1 MDSDALLTFLTVHRR
16 GGISSAAKALHR
28 SQPAISRR
36 IALLEQELGVPLF
49 ERIAGRTMLSDAGR
63 VMVPY
68 AERAVA
74 AAQDAEN
81 AVRALARPNSGPVA
95 LAVVGT
101 LAGGRLSAILKRFA
115 AEHPEVELSLRTAT
129 SAEVSD
135 MIRRGEA
142 TIGLRYD
149 RDRSRDL
156 DCELLFAERLQVV
169 CALDHPRAGRRV
181 AKLADLSGERWIAF
195 PVVPGRR
202 EITASHVFALFQTL
216 GLGEIDWTPVDSL
229 TAQKRLVEAGLGIAL
244 LSESNAAE
252 ELRHK
257 TISTIGVRDL
267 KASHDVVTV
276 TRRGG
281 FLSAAARRLLE
292 IVRGNIQRREWRMA
306 SSEWNLFAI
315 RHSLFACSRPRLHLG
330 DRCRHQL
337 IHLGAHLG
345 SGDGEAL
352 GGKILHDLVLDVLV
366 AGFLEIG
373 RDHFLGIGRGGIA
386 RSGRAFRLPKDRAA
400 CCGAPRP

>member
-1 MDSDALLTFLTVHRR
+1 MDSDALLTFLIVHRR
-16 GGISSAAKALHR
+16 GGISNAAKALLR

-63 VMVPY
+63 VLVPY

-74 AAQDAEN
+74 AMQDAEN
-81 AVRALARPNSGPVA
+81 AVRALARPDSGPVA

-101 LAGGRLSAILKRFA
+101 LAGGRLSAVLKRFA
-115 AEHPEVELSLRTAT
+115 AKHPEVELTLRTAT

-135 MIRRGEA
+135 LIRRGEA

-149 RDRSRDL
+149 RDRSREL

-169 CALDHPRAGRRV
+169 CAPDHPRAGRRV
-181 AKLADLSGERWIAF
+181 AKLAELRGERWIAF

-202 EITASHVFALFQTL
+202 EVTASHAFSQFQTH
-216 GLGEIDWTPVDSL
+216 GLGEIAWTPVDSL

-252 ELRHK
+252 ELRHG
-257 TISTIGVRDL
+257 TISTITVRDL
-267 KASHDVVTV
+267 KASHDVVAV

-292 IVRGNIQRREWRMA
+292 IVRREYR
-306 SSEWNLFAI
+306 
-315 RHSLFACSRPRLHLG
+315 
-330 DRCRHQL
+330 QT
-337 IHLGAHLG
+337 
-345 SGDGEAL
+345 
-352 GGKILHDLVLDVLV
+352 
-366 AGFLEIG
+366 
-373 RDHFLGIGRGGIA
+373 
-386 RSGRAFRLPKDRAA
+386 
-400 CCGAPRP
+400 

>member
-1 MDSDALLTFLTVHRR
+1 MDSDALDTFLTVHRR

-81 AVRALARPNSGPVA
+81 AVRALAQSNSGPVA

-101 LAGGRLSAILKRFA
+101 LAGGRLSDILRRFA
-115 AEHPEVELSLRTAT
+115 AEHPDVELSLRTAT

-135 MIRRGEA
+135 LIRRGEA

-156 DCELLFAERLQVV
+156 DCDLLFSEPLQVV
-169 CALDHPRAGRRV
+169 CAPDHPRAGRRV
-181 AKLADLSGERWIAF
+181 ARLADLHSERWIAF
-195 PVVPGRR
+195 PVLPGRR
-202 EITASHVFALFQTL
+202 EITASHVFALFQTH
-216 GLGEIDWTPVDSL
+216 GLGEVDWTPVDSL

-244 LSESNAAE
+244 LSESHAAE
-252 ELRHK
+252 ELKYR
-257 TISTIGVRDL
+257 TIATIGVRDL

-281 FLSAAARRLLE
+281 FLSAASRRLLE
-292 IVRGNIQRREWRMA
+292 IVRRDYGGMDQPAGALPSLRAKRSNPDNKGKTGLRRR
-306 SSEWNLFAI
+306 
-315 RHSLFACSRPRLHLG
+315 
-330 DRCRHQL
+330 
-337 IHLGAHLG
+337 
-345 SGDGEAL
+345 
-352 GGKILHDLVLDVLV
+352 
-366 AGFLEIG
+366 
-373 RDHFLGIGRGGIA
+373 
-386 RSGRAFRLPKDRAA
+386 
-400 CCGAPRP
+400 

>member
-16 GGISSAAKALHR
+16 GGISSAAKVLHR

-81 AVRALARPNSGPVA
+81 AVRALARPNFGPIA

-135 MIRRGEA
+135 LIRRGEA

-156 DCELLFAERLQVV
+156 DCELLLPNGCRW
-169 CALDHPRAGRRV
+169 CARWTIRA
-181 AKLADLSGERWIAF
+181 
-195 PVVPGRR
+195 P
-202 EITASHVFALFQTL
+202 
-216 GLGEIDWTPVDSL
+216 
-229 TAQKRLVEAGLGIAL
+229 
-244 LSESNAAE
+244 
-252 ELRHK
+252 
-257 TISTIGVRDL
+257 
-267 KASHDVVTV
+267 
-276 TRRGG
+276 
-281 FLSAAARRLLE
+281 AAA
-292 IVRGNIQRREWRMA
+292 
-306 SSEWNLFAI
+306 
-315 RHSLFACSRPRLHLG
+315 
-330 DRCRHQL
+330 
-337 IHLGAHLG
+337 
-345 SGDGEAL
+345 
-352 GGKILHDLVLDVLV
+352 
-366 AGFLEIG
+366 
-373 RDHFLGIGRGGIA
+373 
-386 RSGRAFRLPKDRAA
+386 
-400 CCGAPRP
+400 

>member
-1 MDSDALLTFLTVHRR
+1 MDLKMDSDALNTFLIVHRR

-36 IALLEQELGVPLF
+36 IALLEQELGMPLF
-49 ERIAGRTMLSDAGR
+49 ERIAGRTTLSDAGR

-81 AVRALARPNSGPVA
+81 AVRALARPDSGPVA

-101 LAGGRLSAILKRFA
+101 LAGGRLSEILRRFA
-115 AEHPEVELSLRTAT
+115 AEHPDVELSLRTAT

-135 MIRRGEA
+135 LVRRGEA

-156 DCELLFAERLQVV
+156 DCAPLFAERLQVV
-169 CALDHPRAGRRV
+169 CAPDHPRAGRRV
-181 AKLADLSGERWIAF
+181 VKFASLSGERWIAF

-202 EITASHVFALFQTL
+202 EISASHVFALFQTH
-216 GLGEIDWTPVDSL
+216 GMGEVAWTPVDSL

-252 ELRHK
+252 ELRHGS
-257 TISTIGVRDL
+257 IATIGVGDL
-267 KASHDVVTV
+267 KARHDVVTV

-281 FLSAAARRLLE
+281 FLSGAARRLLE
-292 IVRGNIQRREWRMA
+292 IVRGEFNEPA
-306 SSEWNLFAI
+306 LG
-315 RHSLFACSRPRLHLG
+315 RHSGMVRRTRPGISRFR
-330 DRCRHQL
+330 
-337 IHLGAHLG
+337 IGA
-345 SGDGEAL
+345 S
-352 GGKILHDLVLDVLV
+352 
-366 AGFLEIG
+366 
-373 RDHFLGIGRGGIA
+373 R
-386 RSGRAFRLPKDRAA
+386 
-400 CCGAPRP
+400 RPE

>member
-81 AVRALARPNSGPVA
+81 AVRALARPNFGPIA

-101 LAGGRLSAILKRFA
+101 LAGGRLSVILKRFA
-115 AEHPEVELSLRTAT
+115 VEHPEVELSLRTAT

-135 MIRRGEA
+135 LIRRGEA

-202 EITASHVFALFQTL
+202 EISAAHVFALFQTH

-257 TISTIGVRDL
+257 TIATIDVRDL
-267 KASHDVVTV
+267 KASQDVVTV

-292 IVRGNIQRREWRMA
+292 IVRKEYSKGRMA
-306 SSEWNLFAI
+306 N
-315 RHSLFACSRPRLHLG
+315 
-330 DRCRHQL
+330 
-337 IHLGAHLG
+337 
-345 SGDGEAL
+345 
-352 GGKILHDLVLDVLV
+352 GG
-366 AGFLEIG
+366 
-373 RDHFLGIGRGGIA
+373 
-386 RSGRAFRLPKDRAA
+386 
-400 CCGAPRP
+400 

>member
-81 AVRALARPNSGPVA
+81 AVRALARPNSGPIA

-115 AEHPEVELSLRTAT
+115 AEYPEVELSLRTAT
-129 SAEVSD
+129 SVEVSD
-135 MIRRGEA
+135 LIRRGEA

-156 DCELLFAERLQVV
+156 DCELLFAEPLQVV
-169 CALDHPRAGRRV
+169 CAPDHPRAGRRV
-181 AKLADLSGERWIAF
+181 AKLADLRGERWIAF

-202 EITASHVFALFQTL
+202 EITASHVFALFQTH

-252 ELRHK
+252 ELRYG
-257 TISTIGVRDL
+257 TIATIGVRDL

-292 IVRGNIQRREWRMA
+292 IVRDGIFKDANGEWRVANGM
-306 SSEWNLFAI
+306 LPY
-315 RHSLFACSRPRLHLG
+315 SLFATPHSL
-330 DRCRHQL
+330 QL
-337 IHLGAHLG
+337 TSPPSPGRSLPPSAHP
-345 SGDGEAL
+345 SWRAL
-352 GGKILHDLVLDVLV
+352 PAAAMATPLAAKSFTTLFWTSWSP
-366 AGFLEIG
+366 ASSKSAATTSLE
-373 RDHFLGIGRGGIA
+373 
-386 RSGRAFRLPKDRAA
+386 
-400 CCGAPRP
+400 